1 MMVGSYISPK
11 HHEADDFCSKWETS
25 LLSRTPCCPY
35 EREQRMPA
43 NLLLC
48 SLLARCGKD
57 CMKEIRETCM
67 IASNIPSSKGSS
79 LYEWNATRLERQVPY
94 MRGVCLIGRQDPS
107 QWLTPELLLACS
119 YPKKEKKKKKN
130 SLTLVIPDN
139 TTPCY
144 ESIYSG
150 TVHIEFE
157 KANIRWMLTL
167 RPLLGLGEIIGTWR
181 AWRQAWSCKPSRVEK
196 NHSVKQPLQNFMS
209 RFHYIELYIV
219 MNNGIAVFPNFP

>member
-1 MMVGSYISPK
+1 MLSLWAWAKDASESATLFPSRKMRERL
-11 HHEADDFCSKWETS
+11 HEGDKRDLHDRVKYTKFQGELPVWMKCNKTWASSSIHERGMPNWEARSK
-25 LLSRTPCCPY
+25 PVI
-35 EREQRMPA
+35 
-43 NLLLC
+43 N
-48 SLLARCGKD
+48 ARASA
-57 CMKEIRETCM
+57 CMF
-67 IASNIPSSKGSS
+67 
-79 LYEWNATRLERQVPY
+79 L
-94 MRGVCLIGRQDPS
+94 
-107 QWLTPELLLACS
+107 PE
-119 YPKKEKKKKKN
+119 EKKKKKN

-157 KANIRWMLTL
+157 RANIRWMLTL

-196 NHSVKQPLQNFMS
+196 NHSVKQPLPNFLS

>member
-1 MMVGSYISPK
+1 MVGSYISPK
-11 HHEADDFCSKWETS
+11 HHEADDFCSKWETY

-48 SLLARCGKD
+48 SLLMRERLHEGDKRDLHDRVKCTKFQGELPVWMKCNKTWASSSIHERGMPNWEARSKPVINARASA
-57 CMKEIRETCM
+57 CMF
-67 IASNIPSSKGSS
+67 
-79 LYEWNATRLERQVPY
+79 L
-94 MRGVCLIGRQDPS
+94 
-107 QWLTPELLLACS
+107 PE
-119 YPKKEKKKKKN
+119 KKN

-144 ESIYSG
+144 ESTYSG

-157 KANIRWMLTL
+157 RANIRWMLTL

-196 NHSVKQPLQNFMS
+196 NHSVKQPLPNFLS
-209 RFHYIELYIV
+209 RFNYIELYIV